1 MNKEYLTGFRK
12 RKQERRKFGLAMQI
26 MKEKKVLKE
35 ARKSIRNSKA
45 ALNAIS
51 IDKYTGTENNNDDNG
66 TINSEDKIERVTFDD
81 DHTRSLFQGGV
92 TVKIGTGIADDLDDR
107 YGNPYKG
114 DNDEEGEG
122 EGTSD
127 TEQEK
132 KNQKS
137 SNSSSSRNG
146 HMSLIDD
153 DETNLRKWQEKQRL
167 KAANEP
173 SNFDKAMKL
182 AKIKMGKGKGHSTGS
197 DVYVDIFVCIC
208 VCISLH

>member
-1 MNKEYLTGFRK
+1 MNKDFLTGFRK

-35 ARKSIRNSKA
+35 ARKNIRKSKT

-51 IDKYTGTENNNDDNG
+51 IDTYTGIDNNDVDNDM
-66 TINSEDKIERVTFDD
+66 INSEDKIESVTFDD
-81 DHTRSLFQGGV
+81 DHTRSLFHGGV

-114 DNDEEGEG
+114 DNDEEGEK
-122 EGTSD
+122 EDTND
-127 TEQEK
+127 TEQGK
-132 KNQKS
+132 RDKIS
-137 SNSSSSRNG
+137 ASSSSSG
-146 HMSLIDD
+146 HKSLIDD

-173 SNFDKAMKL
+173 SNFDKAMKS
-182 AKIKMGKGKGHSTGS
+182 GT
-197 DVYVDIFVCIC
+197 IC
-208 VCISLH
+208 DTSK